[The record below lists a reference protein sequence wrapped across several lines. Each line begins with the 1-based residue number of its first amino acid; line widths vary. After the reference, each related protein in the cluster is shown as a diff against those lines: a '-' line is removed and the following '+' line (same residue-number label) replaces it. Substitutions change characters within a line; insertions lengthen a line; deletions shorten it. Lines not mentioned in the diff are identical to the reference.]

1 MGNAMLSR
9 AQIDH
14 YHENGYVVP
23 DFRVPQAVLQAID
36 DHTAALIE
44 ARPELRDNCPALLRE
59 DMGFARYCQT
69 PGILDMA
76 AQLIGPDIA
85 LWNMSLFGK
94 PAHNGKATPW
104 HQDGEYWPIRPLA
117 TCTVWIAIDDST
129 VENGCL
135 RVIKGSHRDKRLAKH
150 RHNPSSDLTL
160 NEELLSEEF
169 DESQAVDIELERG
182 QVSLHDVYLIHG
194 SEPNCSGKRRRG
206 MTMRL
211 MPTTSL
217 YDRDLANQRFV
228 QRGGK
233 MNMAEHPVLLL
244 RGIDR
249 CGQNTFYSPA
259 ALA

>member
-1 MGNAMLSR
+1 MLSR

-14 YHENGYVVP
+14 YAENGYVVP
-23 DFRVPQAVLQAID
+23 DFRVPQAILQAID

-44 ARPELRDNCPALLRE
+44 ARPELRDSCPALLRE
-59 DMGFARYCQT
+59 DMSFAQYCQT

-233 MNMAEHPVLLL
+233 MNMAEHPMFLL
-244 RGIDR
+244 RGVDR
-249 CGQNTFYSPA
+249 CGRNTFSGPVA
-259 ALA
+259 RA